1 MKVKDA
7 ARRLLMIKAI
17 TFDLDNTLIA
27 FTNMKMQQIQ
37 VALDILKVIKLRGFD
52 DKSCR
57 IRDN

>member
-1 MKVKDA
+1 
-7 ARRLLMIKAI
+7 MIHAI

-37 VALDILKVIKLRGFD
+37 LALDSLEVIKLRGVD

-57 IRDN
+57 I